1 MLLYELCFGNDND
14 DIFCLEICYKYFTDV
29 CSKYKLNE
37 KGVFKEYNIDNIT
50 ILKSQENTEENTEVF
65 SNTYLETELI
75 KGNLLI
81 KKEIVIIEKD
91 LNLEQFYNPDNES
104 KYILYESIIKDVH
117 IICKKYPN
125 YFTLSYES
133 DKKENILNL
142 LETLKNIYY

>member
-1 MLLYELCFGNDND
+1 MILYELCFGNDQNN
-14 DIFCLEICYKYFTDV
+14 IFCLEICYKYFTDV
-29 CSKYKLNE
+29 CSKYKLKD

-50 ILKSQENTEENTEVF
+50 ILKSQENTEVF

-81 KKEIVIIEKD
+81 KKEIIIEKD
-91 LNLEQFYNPDNES
+91 LNLEQFCHSDNES
-104 KYILYESIIKDVH
+104 KYTLYESIIKDVH

>member
-1 MLLYELCFGNDND
+1 MILYELCFGNDNN

-37 KGVFKEYNIDNIT
+37 KGIFKEYNIDNKT
-50 ILKSQENTEENTEVF
+50 ILKSHGNTEVF

-81 KKEIVIIEKD
+81 KKEIIIEKD

-117 IICKKYPN
+117 IICKKFPN
-125 YFTLSYES
+125 YFTLTYES